1 MSQINMSQAN
11 PMTRCFNPALP
22 GRQQG
27 ISLLVVLVLLLA
39 MSVLGIAVL
48 RSAAMQERMSANMY
62 DRSLATQATENAIV
76 AARDWLSTGS
86 GVDWSVKRPMVT
98 AVTPD
103 DVVGACATY
112 SVCPWYTTQA
122 GTTWK
127 AGPTLGAADPDVPD
141 TTTQY
146 WIEYLGENQSHLTS
160 GGVVPA
166 SATSSL
172 GPTYRITARSQAEG
186 RASVTLQSDFIYRF
200 PTL

>member
-1 MSQINMSQAN
+1 MSHSID
-11 PMTRCFNPALP
+11 MTRCSNPALP

-39 MSVLGIAVL
+39 MSVLGIAVW

-62 DRSLATQATENAIV
+62 DRSLATQAAETAIV
-76 AARDWLSTGS
+76 AARDWLGAGS
-86 GVDWSVKRPMVT
+86 GVDWSVK
-98 AVTPD
+98 TPA
-103 DVVGACATY
+103 DVAGACATY
-112 SVCPWYTTQA
+112 SVCPSYTTQA
-122 GTTWK
+122 AATWRP
-127 AGPTLGAADPDVPD
+127 GPTLGYPDPAVPD

-146 WIEYLGENQSHLTS
+146 WIEYLGENQSHMSS

>member
-1 MSQINMSQAN
+1 MS
-11 PMTRCFNPALP
+11 RCNCHAQPLSP
-22 GRQQG
+22 SRQRG

-62 DRSLATQATENAIV
+62 DRSLATQAAENAIV
-76 AARDWLSTGS
+76 AARDWLGSGS
-86 GVDWSVKRPMVT
+86 GVDWSVK
-98 AVTPD
+98 TPA
-103 DVVGACATY
+103 DVAGACANF
-112 SVCPWYTTQA
+112 SVCPTYTTQA
-122 GTTWK
+122 AATWR
-127 AGPTLGAADPDVPD
+127 AGPTLGAADPNVPD

-146 WIEYLGENQSHLTS
+146 WIEYLGENQSHMSS

-172 GPTYRITARSQAEG
+172 GPMYRITARSQKEG
-186 RASVTLQSDFIYRF
+186 RASVTLQSDYIYRF

>member
-1 MSQINMSQAN
+1 
-11 PMTRCFNPALP
+11 
-22 GRQQG
+22 
-27 ISLLVVLVLLLA
+27 
-39 MSVLGIAVL
+39 
-48 RSAAMQERMSANMY
+48 
-62 DRSLATQATENAIV
+62 
-76 AARDWLSTGS
+76 
-86 GVDWSVKRPMVT
+86 
-98 AVTPD
+98 
-103 DVVGACATY
+103 
-112 SVCPWYTTQA
+112 
-122 GTTWK
+122 
-127 AGPTLGAADPDVPD
+127 LGAADPDVPD